1 MSENTSLPQCLSSN
15 PSGAQTPDRG
25 SLIEPTAT
33 DVVEP
38 SLHTAS
44 CAQKKIAIAVG
55 LVETQRP
62 NSGQQIGIQGDW
74 RGRPGTVVIN
84 ESGEEKDDKI
94 NKLEHAVT

>member
-1 MSENTSLPQCLSSN
+1 M
-15 PSGAQTPDRG
+15 D
-25 SLIEPTAT
+25 
-33 DVVEP
+33 
-38 SLHTAS
+38 
-44 CAQKKIAIAVG
+44 

-94 NKLEHAVT
+94 NKLERASDSIVVEESKEQTK